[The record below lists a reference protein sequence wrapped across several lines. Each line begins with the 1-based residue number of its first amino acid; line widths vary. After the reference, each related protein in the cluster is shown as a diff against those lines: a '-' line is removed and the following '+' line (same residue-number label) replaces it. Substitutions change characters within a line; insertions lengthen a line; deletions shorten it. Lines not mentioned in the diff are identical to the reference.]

1 MFSETDYDKLQQ
13 IMEESPEKAEL
24 LTRLLDSHQMTI
36 STISHEIR
44 NPLTLV
50 YSTLQL
56 ISSQHPEVATFKYWD
71 QLVQDVEYIKLLLEE
86 LSSYNNGSKLNPSL
100 IDSDTFFKTVSLS
113 FAAAIADTKIE
124 FLSRIFPNL
133 PDIVCDS
140 VKIRQLLLNL
150 LGNAKDAVLSGK
162 SICPKISMKVFPAG
176 NLLSAKNEN
185 DTSQEYTHI
194 IIKISDNGCGIS
206 SEHIQHI
213 FDPFITYKSGGTG
226 LGLAI
231 AKRIAFAHRG
241 TLTVSSSPESPTVF
255 TLTLPV
261 K

>member
-13 IMEESPEKAEL
+13 IMDESPENAEL
-24 LTRLLDSHQMTI
+24 LTRLLDTHQMTLR
-36 STISHEIR
+36 TISHEIR

-71 QLVQDVEYIKLLLEE
+71 QLMQDVEYIKLLLEE
-86 LSSYNNGSKLNPSL
+86 LSSYNNSSKLNATL
-100 IDSDTFFKTVSLS
+100 VDSDTFFKTVSLS
-113 FAAAIADTKIE
+113 FAAAITDTKIE
-124 FLSRIFPNL
+124 FVSRISPEL
-133 PDIVCDS
+133 PHVTCDS
-140 VKIRQLLLNL
+140 LKIRQVVLNL

-162 SICPKISMKVFPAG
+162 SPCPKISMEVFPIYS
-176 NLLSAKNEN
+176 LSSGTERDSRHK
-185 DTSQEYTHI
+185 DYTHI
-194 IIKISDNGCGIS
+194 MVKISDNGCGILP
-206 SEHIQHI
+206 EQMEHI
-213 FDPFITYKSGGTG
+213 FDPFVTYKSGGTG

-231 AKRIAFAHRG
+231 ANRIALAHG
-241 TLTVSSSPESPTVF
+241 GSLTVSSSPESLTVF